1 MIVFFLRYKMRIILL
16 LVITLFILL
25 FSTKVQAATYT
36 QSIKTGIENFP
47 TSYRNLLDQLIQN
60 TDHTNWEFQAYY
72 TGIDWQDFV
81 KGQSVLGLNRVYQS
95 MDLAHRD
102 LSNNLESGFYAA
114 NSAITSYFMDP
125 RNFINERNIFQ
136 FLDVSYN
143 QQLYTKSIVD
153 DMVKK
158 YKVFNFGNPITFKMS
173 DPKDPNYNKNVTMT
187 YTDIIM
193 KAAEVSQ
200 MSPISMVIKIIQEVG
215 PNGSDSVSGTYPG
228 YQGCYNFFNIG
239 AYDEG
244 NAIANGLKYAKAQ
257 GWFCPYY
264 SIVQGAIWNS
274 KNYIMAGQ
282 NTAYFYK
289 FDCVGTKILRPGETQ
304 TASSINMY
312 HQYMTNVQDPYGQS
326 ANLFTTYTNNGLL
339 GKKLSF
345 IIPIFN
351 NMPEK
356 VNKPSTLSSSAETKY
371 YTTITSTLNTR
382 TQPTTSASNV
392 TVEYKL
398 ANGQTASSVLFLYKD
413 DLVIMLQRNCAF
425 ANGIS
430 WDKVKFWNGKTGYV
444 ASDYMKAFNPSGS
457 TIPGGNTGGGT
468 ISNPTVEPWGV
479 SANSATPISCIGYG
493 IVNVTGS
500 LNIRSGAGIGYSIV
514 ATARTRD
521 ELLILEDLGA
531 WYKVLTYAGVTG
543 CVSKEYVSTID
554 FVKIEDNNV
563 IKIIPKVTANVL
575 AGYLNSTN
583 YEVKNSDGK
592 VIQDYNLATGYK
604 ISLNGIEYKV
614 IKIGDVNG
622 DGKANTA
629 DAFLIQLHAVDSR
642 KISDDFLAASDVN
655 GDGMVNTGDA
665 LLVQRYI
672 TGLLNIK
679 L

>member
-1 MIVFFLRYKMRIILL
+1 MLFISA
-16 LVITLFILL
+16 LFILL
-25 FSTKVQAATYT
+25 FSSKVQAATYT
-36 QSIKTGIENFP
+36 QTVKNGIENFP

-72 TGIDWQDFV
+72 TGIDWSDFV

-95 MDLAHRD
+95 MDVAHRD
-102 LSNNLESGFYAA
+102 PSNNLESGFYAA

-143 QQLYTKSIVD
+143 QQLYNRSIVD

-173 DPKDPNYNKNVTMT
+173 DPKDSNYNKNVTMT

-228 YQGCYNFFNIG
+228 YQSCYNFFNIG

-244 NAIANGLKYAKAQ
+244 DAIVNGLKYAKAQ

-264 SIVQGAIWNS
+264 AIVQGAIFNS

-289 FDCVGTKILRPGETQ
+289 FDCVGTKILKPGETQ
-304 TASSINMY
+304 TISSANLY

-339 GKKLSF
+339 GKKLCF

-351 NMPEK
+351 NMPDI
-356 VNKPSTLSSSAETKY
+356 VYKPSTLSNSTETKY

-382 TQPTTSASNV
+382 TQPSSSASPV

-398 ANGQTASSVLFLYKD
+398 ANGQTVSGTLFLYKD
-413 DLVIMLQRNCAF
+413 DLVIMLQRNCAI

-430 WDKVKFWNGKTGYV
+430 WDKVKFWNGKIGYV
-444 ASDYMKAFNPSGS
+444 ASDYVKPFNSSGGPIS
-457 TIPGGNTGGGT
+457 GGGTGGGT
-468 ISNPTVEPWGV
+468 INNPSIGPWGV

-493 IVNVTGS
+493 IANIASS
-500 LNIRSGAGIGYSIV
+500 LNIRSGAGTGYGIV
-514 ATARTRD
+514 TTVKAKA
-521 ELLILEDLGA
+521 ELLILEDLGT
-531 WYKVLTYAGVTG
+531 WYKITTYEGVTG
-543 CVSKEYVSTID
+543 YVSKQYVSTIN
-554 FVKIEDNNV
+554 FVKMEDNNV

-575 AGYLNSTN
+575 AGYLNLN
-583 YEVKNSDGK
+583 DYEVKNSDGNI
-592 VIQDYNLATGYK
+592 IQDYGLATGYK
-604 ISLNGIEYKV
+604 ISLNGIEYTIVKL
-614 IKIGDVNG
+614 GDVNG
-622 DGKANTA
+622 DGKSNTA
-629 DAFLIQLHAVDSR
+629 DAFLIQLHSVGSR
-642 KISDDFLAASDVN
+642 KISNDFLVAGDAN
-655 GDGMVNTGDA
+655 GDGTVNTGDA
-665 LLVQRYI
+665 LLVQRYV
-672 TGLLNIK
+672 TGLLNIG